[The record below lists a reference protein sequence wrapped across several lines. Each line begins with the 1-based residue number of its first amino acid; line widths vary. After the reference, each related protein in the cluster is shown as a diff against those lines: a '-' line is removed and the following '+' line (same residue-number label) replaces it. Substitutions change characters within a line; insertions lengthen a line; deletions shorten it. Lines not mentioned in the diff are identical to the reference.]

1 MIDALVNIGISIL
14 IGIIFILAAI
24 ILQKNPPTDINAAY
38 GYRTKRSMKNKE
50 LWDAGN
56 RYSAEVMKQNGFI
69 MMLIGS
75 VISILFR
82 YPHTIIAIIVVM
94 LLLIIRLFIQVESRL
109 KSLNNNKNRTLRNIM
124 LGVLFYL

>member
-14 IGIIFILAAI
+14 IGIIFILAAL

-75 VISILFR
+75 VISIMFR
-82 YPHTIIAIIVVM
+82 YPHTMIAVMIVM
-94 LLLIIRLFIQVESRL
+94 LLLIIRLFIQVEKRL
-109 KSLNNNKNRTLRNIM
+109 KILEQ
-124 LGVLFYL
+124 

>member
-1 MIDALVNIGISIL
+1 MDVLVNIGISIL
-14 IGIIFILAAI
+14 IGVIFILAAL

-82 YPHTIIAIIVVM
+82 YTHTMIAIMIVM
-94 LLLIIRLFIQVESRL
+94 LLLIIRLFIRVEKRL
-109 KSLNNNKNRTLRNIM
+109 KILEK
-124 LGVLFYL
+124 

>member
-1 MIDALVNIGISIL
+1 MIDALVDIGISIL
-14 IGIIFILAAI
+14 IGIIFILAAL

-75 VISILFR
+75 VISIMFR
-82 YPHTIIAIIVVM
+82 YPHTMIAVMIVM
-94 LLLIIRLFIQVESRL
+94 LLLIIRLFIQVEKRL
-109 KSLNNNKNRTLRNIM
+109 KILEQ
-124 LGVLFYL
+124 

>member
-1 MIDALVNIGISIL
+1 MYALVNVGISIL
-14 IGIIFILAAI
+14 IGVIFILAAI

-56 RYSAEVMKQNGFI
+56 RYSAEVMKRNGFI

-75 VISILFR
+75 IISILFR
-82 YPHTIIAIIVVM
+82 YPHTTAVIMAVM
-94 LLLIIRLFIQVESRL
+94 VLLIIHLFRRVEKRL
-109 KSLNNNKNRTLRNIM
+109 KTIEQ
-124 LGVLFYL
+124 

>member
-1 MIDALVNIGISIL
+1 MIS
-14 IGIIFILAAI
+14 IIFILAAI

-50 LWDAGN
+50 LWGAGN

-82 YPHTIIAIIVVM
+82 YPHTIIAIMVVM
-94 LLLIIRLFIQVESRL
+94 LLLIIRLFIQVENKL
-109 KSLNNNKNRTLRNIM
+109 KILEQ
-124 LGVLFYL
+124 

>member
-1 MIDALVNIGISIL
+1 MYALVNIGMSIL
-14 IGIIFILAAI
+14 IGVIFILAAL

-56 RYSAEVMKQNGFI
+56 QYSAEVMKQNGSI

-75 VISILFR
+75 IISILFR
-82 YPHTIIAIIVVM
+82 YPHTTLAIMIVM
-94 LLLIIRLFIQVESRL
+94 LLLIIHLFMRVEKRL
-109 KSLNNNKNRTLRNIM
+109 KTLEQ
-124 LGVLFYL
+124 

>member
-1 MIDALVNIGISIL
+1 
-14 IGIIFILAAI
+14 
-24 ILQKNPPTDINAAY
+24 
-38 GYRTKRSMKNKE
+38 MKNKE

-124 LGVLFYL
+124 LESYFIYKLLFLIILFLAL

>member
-1 MIDALVNIGISIL
+1 MYALVNIGISIL
-14 IGIIFILAAI
+14 ISIIFIFVAI

-56 RYSAEVMKQNGFI
+56 RYSVEVMKQNGFI

-109 KSLNNNKNRTLRNIM
+109 KILEQ
-124 LGVLFYL
+124 

>member
-1 MIDALVNIGISIL
+1 MDALINIGMSIL
-14 IGIIFILAAI
+14 IGVIFILAAL

-56 RYSAEVMKQNGFI
+56 RYSAEMMKQNGFL

-82 YPHTIIAIIVVM
+82 YPHTMIAIMIVM
-94 LLLIIRLFIQVESRL
+94 LLLIIRLFIQVEKRL
-109 KSLNNNKNRTLRNIM
+109 KLLEQ
-124 LGVLFYL
+124 

>member
-1 MIDALVNIGISIL
+1 
-14 IGIIFILAAI
+14 
-24 ILQKNPPTDINAAY
+24 
-38 GYRTKRSMKNKE
+38 MKNKE

>member
-1 MIDALVNIGISIL
+1 MYALVNIGISMLISIIL
-14 IGIIFILAAI
+14 ILVAR

-38 GYRTKRSMKNKE
+38 GYRTKRSMKNKK

-56 RYSAEVMKQNGFI
+56 RYSAEMMKQNGFI

-82 YPHTIIAIIVVM
+82 YPDTTLAIMIFM
-94 LLLIIRLFIQVESRL
+94 LVLIIRLFMRVEKRL
-109 KSLNNNKNRTLRNIM
+109 KTLEQ
-124 LGVLFYL
+124 

>member
-1 MIDALVNIGISIL
+1 MDALVNIGMSIL
-14 IGIIFILAAI
+14 IGIIFILAAL

-56 RYSAEVMKQNGFI
+56 KYSAEVMKQNGFI
-69 MMLIGS
+69 MLLIGS

-82 YPHTIIAIIVVM
+82 YPHTMIAIMIVM
-94 LLLIIRLFIQVESRL
+94 LLLIIRLFIRVEKKL
-109 KSLNNNKNRTLRNIM
+109 KILEQ
-124 LGVLFYL
+124 

>member
-1 MIDALVNIGISIL
+1 MIDALINIGMSIL
-14 IGIIFILAAI
+14 IGVIFILAAL

-56 RYSAEVMKQNGFI
+56 RYSAEMMKQNGFI

-82 YPHTIIAIIVVM
+82 YPHTMIAIMIVM
-94 LLLIIRLFIQVESRL
+94 LLLIIRLFIQVEKRL
-109 KSLNNNKNRTLRNIM
+109 KLLEQ
-124 LGVLFYL
+124 

>member
-1 MIDALVNIGISIL
+1 MDALVNIGISIL

-24 ILQKNPPTDINAAY
+24 ILQKNSPTDINAAY

-109 KSLNNNKNRTLRNIM
+109 KILEQ
-124 LGVLFYL
+124 

>member
-1 MIDALVNIGISIL
+1 MYALINIGMSIL
-14 IGIIFILAAI
+14 IGIIFIFVAI

-56 RYSAEVMKQNGFI
+56 RYSTEVMKQNGFI
-69 MMLIGS
+69 MMFIGS

-82 YPHTIIAIIVVM
+82 YSHTMIAIMIVM
-94 LLLIIRLFIQVESRL
+94 LLLIIRLFIRVESRL
-109 KSLNNNKNRTLRNIM
+109 KILEQ
-124 LGVLFYL
+124 

>member
-1 MIDALVNIGISIL
+1 MYALVNIGISIL
-14 IGIIFILAAI
+14 IGIIFILAAL

-56 RYSAEVMKQNGFI
+56 KYSAEVMNQNGFI

-82 YPHTIIAIIVVM
+82 YPHTTAVIMAVM
-94 LLLIIRLFIQVESRL
+94 LLLIIRLIIRVE
-109 KSLNNNKNRTLRNIM
+109 KSLKKLEK
-124 LGVLFYL
+124 

>member
-14 IGIIFILAAI
+14 IGIIFVLAAI

-56 RYSAEVMKQNGFI
+56 RYSVEVMKQNGFI

-82 YPHTIIAIIVVM
+82 YPHTIIAIMVVM
-94 LLLIIRLFIQVESRL
+94 VLLIIRLFIRVENRL
-109 KSLNNNKNRTLRNIM
+109 KTIEQ
-124 LGVLFYL
+124 

>member
-1 MIDALVNIGISIL
+1 MYALVNIGISML
-14 IGIIFILAAI
+14 IGIIFILAAR

-82 YPHTIIAIIVVM
+82 YPHTMIAVMIVM
-94 LLLIIRLFIQVESRL
+94 LLLIIRLFIQVEKRL
-109 KSLNNNKNRTLRNIM
+109 KILEQ
-124 LGVLFYL
+124 

>member
-1 MIDALVNIGISIL
+1 MYALINIGMSIL

-24 ILQKNPPTDINAAY
+24 VLQKNPPTDINAAY

-56 RYSAEVMKQNGFI
+56 KYSAEVMMQNGFI

-82 YPHTIIAIIVVM
+82 YPHTTLAMIFM
-94 LLLIIRLFIQVESRL
+94 LVLIIGLFIRVEKRL
-109 KSLNNNKNRTLRNIM
+109 KALEQ
-124 LGVLFYL
+124 

>member
-24 ILQKNPPTDINAAY
+24 ILQKNPPNDINAAY

-82 YPHTIIAIIVVM
+82 YPHTIIAIMVVM
-94 LLLIIRLFIQVESRL
+94 LLLIIRLFIQVENKL
-109 KSLNNNKNRTLRNIM
+109 KILEQ
-124 LGVLFYL
+124 

>member
-1 MIDALVNIGISIL
+1 M
-14 IGIIFILAAI
+14 IGIIFVLAAI

-50 LWDAGN
+50 LWGAGN

-82 YPHTIIAIIVVM
+82 YPHTIIAIMVVM
-94 LLLIIRLFIQVESRL
+94 LLLIIRLFIQVENKL
-109 KSLNNNKNRTLRNIM
+109 KILEQ
-124 LGVLFYL
+124 

>member
-82 YPHTIIAIIVVM
+82 YPYTIIVIMVVM
-94 LLLIIRLFIQVESRL
+94 VLLIIRLFIRVENRL
-109 KSLNNNKNRTLRNIM
+109 KTIEQ
-124 LGVLFYL
+124 

>member
-1 MIDALVNIGISIL
+1 MDALVNIGISIL

-50 LWDAGN
+50 IWDAGN
-56 RYSAEVMKQNGFI
+56 RYSVEVMKQNGFI

-82 YPHTIIAIIVVM
+82 YPHTIIAIMVVM
-94 LLLIIRLFIQVESRL
+94 VLLIIRLFIRVENRL
-109 KSLNNNKNRTLRNIM
+109 KTIEQ
-124 LGVLFYL
+124 

>member
-1 MIDALVNIGISIL
+1 MIYALVNIGISIL
-14 IGIIFILAAI
+14 ISIIFIFAAI

-56 RYSAEVMKQNGFI
+56 RYSVEVMKQNGFI

-109 KSLNNNKNRTLRNIM
+109 KILEQ
-124 LGVLFYL
+124 

>member
-1 MIDALVNIGISIL
+1 MYALVNIGISIL
-14 IGIIFILAAI
+14 ISIIFILAAI

-50 LWDAGN
+50 LWGAGN

-82 YPHTIIAIIVVM
+82 FPHTIIAIMVVM
-94 LLLIIRLFIQVESRL
+94 LLLIIRLFIQVENKL
-109 KSLNNNKNRTLRNIM
+109 KILEQ
-124 LGVLFYL
+124 

>member
-1 MIDALVNIGISIL
+1 MYALVNIGISML
-14 IGIIFILAAI
+14 IGIIFILAAR

-56 RYSAEVMKQNGFI
+56 KYSAEVMKKNGYI

-75 VISILFR
+75 AISILFR
-82 YPHTIIAIIVVM
+82 YPHTTAVIMAVM
-94 LLLIIRLFIQVESRL
+94 LLLIIHLFMRVEKRL
-109 KSLNNNKNRTLRNIM
+109 KTLEQ
-124 LGVLFYL
+124 

>member
-1 MIDALVNIGISIL
+1 MYALINIGMSIL

-24 ILQKNPPTDINAAY
+24 VLRKNPPTDINAAY

-82 YPHTIIAIIVVM
+82 YPHTTAVIMAIM
-94 LLLIIRLFIQVESRL
+94 ALLIIHLFIRVEKEL
-109 KSLNNNKNRTLRNIM
+109 KTLEQ
-124 LGVLFYL
+124 

>member
-1 MIDALVNIGISIL
+1 
-14 IGIIFILAAI
+14 
-24 ILQKNPPTDINAAY
+24 
-38 GYRTKRSMKNKE
+38 MKNKE

-94 LLLIIRLFIQVESRL
+94 LLLIIRLFIQVE
-109 KSLNNNKNRTLRNIM
+109 
-124 LGVLFYL
+124 

>member
-1 MIDALVNIGISIL
+1 MDALVNIGMSIL
-14 IGIIFILAAI
+14 IGVIFILAAL

-82 YPHTIIAIIVVM
+82 YPHTMIAVMIVM
-94 LLLIIRLFIQVESRL
+94 LLLIIRLFIQVEKRL
-109 KSLNNNKNRTLRNIM
+109 KLLEQ
-124 LGVLFYL
+124 

>member
-1 MIDALVNIGISIL
+1 MDIIDRCTSKHRNEHIDWCYIYTCCTYSS
-14 IGIIFILAAI
+14 
-24 ILQKNPPTDINAAY
+24 KNPPTDINAAY

-82 YPHTIIAIIVVM
+82 YPHTMIAIMIVM
-94 LLLIIRLFIQVESRL
+94 LLLIIRLFIRVEKRL
-109 KSLNNNKNRTLRNIM
+109 KRLEQ
-124 LGVLFYL
+124 